1 MNEYRFWLRPTVVSR
16 FGGSIL
22 TKAMF
27 QRGSQYQPSNGIR
40 LLYTYVPDHI
50 DHKSQQSRQSVQQR
64 NCESKNTWRV
74 ARRPVGSRP
83 YKCATMVSCE
93 LGRIKETGV
102 KLELGVGSERS
113 DATGRTRKSKL
124 CGDSMI

>member
-1 MNEYRFWLRPTVVSR
+1 MVSR
-16 FGGSIL
+16 IGESIL
-22 TKAMF
+22 TKVMF

-40 LLYTYVPDHI
+40 LLYTYVSDHI

-64 NCESKNTWRV
+64 NYESKNTWRV
-74 ARRPVGSRP
+74 ARQPVESRP

-93 LGRIKETGV
+93 LGRMKETGV

-113 DATGRTRKSKL
+113 DATGRTKKSKL
-124 CGDSMI
+124 CGDTMI